1 MTDLKKLRWRCRR
14 GTQELDVMLLRY
26 LDQCYFLAD
35 EQERQIFLQLLAL
48 EDGDLLHYLI
58 GSSMPESKTLSA
70 LISII
75 RNLKAI

>member
-14 GTQELDVMLLRY
+14 GTQELDFMLLRY

-35 EQERQIFLQLLAL
+35 EQERQMFLQLLTL
-48 EDGDLLHYLI
+48 EDDDLLHYLI
-58 GSSMPESKTLSA
+58 GNSMPESKTLPT
-70 LISII
+70 LISKI